1 MVVRNQKC
9 SVDLT
14 EVKPGERASLHS
26 HAIRHELFHFLD
38 DGGILEID
46 GNLFY
51 PKAHEEF
58 LIKPGQKHRFWAEK
72 SNFRM
77 LVVSLGEWKAEDQ
90 IRHEDDYGRGLEY
103 YDFGKLFQQNEPA
116 EASDDAWRAIA
127 KLVLEGWGV
136 ARSGCNPSWS
146 HSRMDQLLQKGLEE
160 FTNMG
165 LYSSHDASSA
175 GRV

>member
-1 MVVRNQKC
+1 MSDPRAGQKTINSNRPWGDIYMVVRNQKC

-26 HAIRHELFHFLD
+26 HAIRYELFHFLD

-46 GNLFY
+46 GDLFY

-58 LIKPGQKHRFWAEK
+58 LIKPGQKHRFWAEE

-90 IRHEDDYGRGLEY
+90 IRHEDDYGREGEPL
-103 YDFGKLFQQNEPA
+103 KL
-116 EASDDAWRAIA
+116 
-127 KLVLEGWGV
+127 
-136 ARSGCNPSWS
+136 
-146 HSRMDQLLQKGLEE
+146 
-160 FTNMG
+160 
-165 LYSSHDASSA
+165 
-175 GRV
+175 